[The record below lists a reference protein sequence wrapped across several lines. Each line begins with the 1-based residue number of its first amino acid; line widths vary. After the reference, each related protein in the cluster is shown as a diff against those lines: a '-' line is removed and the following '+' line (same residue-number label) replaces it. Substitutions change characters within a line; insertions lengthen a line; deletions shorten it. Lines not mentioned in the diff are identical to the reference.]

1 MTPPHGPAAPSPPR
15 PILAGRV
22 VQGTVTPPPSK
33 SVTHRCLSL
42 ALLGARETVVERPLL
57 AEDTR
62 LFLDALR
69 DLGWA
74 VELREGEVRLSPP
87 TDPPDRA
94 EIFCGNAGTMF
105 RFLTAI
111 LCTVPGRF
119 RLDGTP
125 RLRERPV
132 GPLLEALR
140 ALGARV
146 ACSGREGFAPLE
158 IEGASLCGGSALL
171 RAGESS
177 QYLSALLLAGLRAAE
192 TVRLEVD
199 GLTSAPYVELTRE
212 AIRRAFPGGSDPV
225 EETGVEVGR
234 RVFEITP
241 AVPAAE
247 RMTVEA
253 DLSAACYP
261 AAGAALTGGRVEIV
275 GVRRDSAQGD
285 RGLLDLLERMGASVE
300 WGAGRVEVRGPAGD
314 DEGAEGL
321 TAPGAVDLSAMP
333 DQVPTV
339 AALAPFSRGV
349 TRIENVAHLRIKESD
364 RLRAMAQGLTRL
376 GVPVEE
382 RPDGLVIPGCWARG
396 PFEGARV
403 VPGEPVEIDPFDD
416 HRIAMS
422 FALVGLR
429 RGGVSVAR
437 PEVVAKSY
445 PGFWADFDRL
455 AN

>member
-1 MTPPHGPAAPSPPR
+1 MTSSHDSTDSSAPR
-15 PILAGRV
+15 PIPAGRV
-22 VQGTVTPPPSK
+22 VRGTVTPPPSK

-42 ALLGARETVVERPLL
+42 ALLGRRGTLVERPLL

-69 DLGWA
+69 ELGWN
-74 VELREGEVRLSPP
+74 VEHRGADVRLAPP
-87 TDPPDRA
+87 ADPPARA
-94 EIFCGNAGTMF
+94 ELFCGNAGTMF

-111 LCTVPGRF
+111 LCTIPGDF

-132 GPLLEALR
+132 GSLLQALR

-146 ACSGREGFAPLE
+146 GCPGREGYAPLE
-158 IEGASLCGGSALL
+158 IEGASLRGGSAVL

-192 TVRLEVD
+192 PVRLEVE

-225 EETGVEVGR
+225 EEESADGDR
-234 RVFEITP
+234 RVFEVTP
-241 AVPAAE
+241 AAPAAE
-247 RMTVEA
+247 RTTVEA

-261 AAGAALTGGRVEIV
+261 AAAAVLSVGRVEIV

-285 RGLLDLLERMGASVE
+285 RGLFDLLERMGASVE
-300 WGAGRVEVRGPAGD
+300 WDADRVEVQGPGGD
-314 DEGAEGL
+314 DRGGGGL
-321 TAPGAVDLSAMP
+321 AAPGSVDLSTMP
-333 DQVPTV
+333 DQVPTL
-339 AALAPFSRGV
+339 AALAPFAHGV

-364 RLRAMAQGLTRL
+364 RLRAMAQGLSRL
-376 GVPVEE
+376 GVPAEE
-382 RPDGLVIPGCWARG
+382 RPDGLVIPGCWAPDGAAG
-396 PFEGARV
+396 PRV

-429 RGGVSVAR
+429 RRGVSVAH

-445 PGFWADFDRL
+445 PAFWTDLEELLR
-455 AN
+455 

>member
-1 MTPPHGPAAPSPPR
+1 MTSPHDPADPSSPR
-15 PILAGRV
+15 PIPAGRV
-22 VQGTVTPPPSK
+22 VRGTVTPPPSK

-42 ALLGARETVVERPLL
+42 ALLGGREAVVERPLL

-74 VELREGEVRLSPP
+74 VERGGADVRLGPP
-87 TDPPDRA
+87 AEPPERA
-94 EIFCGNAGTMF
+94 EVFCGNAGTMF

-111 LCTVPGRF
+111 LCTIPGRF
-119 RLDGTP
+119 RLDGTA

-146 ACSGREGFAPLE
+146 TCPGREGAAPLE
-158 IEGASLCGGSALL
+158 IEGASLRGGSAVL

-192 TVRLEVD
+192 PVRLEVD

-212 AIRRAFPGGSDPV
+212 AIRRAFPRGADPV
-225 EETGVEVGR
+225 SEGAPRAGR
-234 RVFEITP
+234 RVFEVTP
-241 AVPAAE
+241 DVPAAE
-247 RMTVEA
+247 RFTVEA

-261 AAGAALTGGRVEIV
+261 AAGATLTGGRVEIL

-285 RGLLDLLERMGASVE
+285 RGLFDLLERMGAAVE
-300 WGAGRVEVRGPAGD
+300 WGAGRVVVRGP
-314 DEGAEGL
+314 DEGGEGL
-321 TAPGAVDLSAMP
+321 EAPGTVDLSAMP

-339 AALAPFSRGV
+339 AALAPFARGE

-364 RLRAMAQGLTRL
+364 RLRAMARGLSRL

-382 RPDGLVIPGCWARG
+382 RPDGLVIPGCWAPDG
-396 PFEGARV
+396 SGGSRV
-403 VPGEPVEIDPFDD
+403 VTGEPVEIDPFDD

-429 RGGVSVAR
+429 RRGVRVAH

-445 PGFWADFDRL
+445 PAFWTDFDRL
-455 AN
+455 SR